1 MIKFNHIS
9 CIPIVIN
16 NQEASYAQYK
26 HMHLTD
32 SVQLLVMSQFQY
44 PIMQCTEEATALF
57 VDLDFL
63 EPNCDLRNNVSRHTT
78 NLIAIISSVFQTH

>member
-1 MIKFNHIS
+1 MTKFNHIL

-26 HMHLTD
+26 QMHLAD
-32 SVQLLVMSQFQY
+32 SLQLLVMSLFQY
-44 PIMQCTEEATALF
+44 LIMLSMVEATALF

-63 EPNCDLRNNVSRHTT
+63 EPNCDLNVSRHTT
-78 NLIAIISSVFQTH
+78 NFIAIISSVLQTH